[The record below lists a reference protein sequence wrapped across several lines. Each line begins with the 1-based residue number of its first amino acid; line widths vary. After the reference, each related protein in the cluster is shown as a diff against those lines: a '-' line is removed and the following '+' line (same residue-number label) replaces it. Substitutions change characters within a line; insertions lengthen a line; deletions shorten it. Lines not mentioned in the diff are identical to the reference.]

1 MIEVLLSLYTHLTEP
16 QAAEI
21 VQVVQVEAKQHDID
35 PVLIYSIIAVESRF
49 KIKAIGK
56 THGERGLMQLKPKYH
71 GNVPLDVRNN
81 LKIGIKYLASMYRA
95 CYIKYGPAWPVCYNG
110 GPGVRLK
117 NPTKFKYY
125 VKLQEAY
132 GKIEANLHS
141 RTSLQS
147 RSETRN
153 ASIY

>member
-16 QAAEI
+16 QANEI
-21 VQVVQVEAKQHDID
+21 VRVVQQESVKNDLD
-35 PVLIYSIIAVESRF
+35 PMLVYSIIAVESNYQV
-49 KIKAIGK
+49 KAIGK
-56 THGERGLMQLKPKYH
+56 AYGERGLLQLKPKYH
-71 GNVPLDVRNN
+71 GQVPLDIKNN
-81 LKIGIKYLASMYRA
+81 LKAGIKYLAYVQRA
-95 CYIKYGPAWPVCYNG
+95 CYLRYGPAWPVCYNG
-110 GPGVRLK
+110 GPGIRLK

-125 VKLQEAY
+125 VKVIEAY

-141 RTSLQS
+141 RTSIQS